1 MAYSYKSFQEVVNGF
16 QTACNQH
23 LAINTFHF
31 GTIDKLDSSSQNII
45 YPYIFLRPLSSPGL
59 QNNVRSLIFEMYS
72 LDVPKL
78 TDNDVLSIMSDTEQY
93 VYDIVSYFRD
103 GANQQTEWVDLQNIT
118 PVNEAF
124 NDRTYGWVGT
134 LNFQQEGV
142 YNYCE
147 YPSL

>member
-1 MAYSYKSFQEVVNGF
+1 MAYSYKSFQEVVNEF
-16 QTACNQH
+16 QTACNAH

-31 GTIDKLDSSSQNII
+31 GTIDKLDASSQNII

-72 LDVPKL
+72 MDIPKL
-78 TDNDVLSIMSDTEQY
+78 TDVDVLPVMSDTEQY

-124 NDRTYGWVGT
+124 NDRTYGWVAT

-147 YPSL
+147 YPQI